1 MDQLLSARDAVAL
14 FQVYKP
20 ADLVCKGNIDRTAVG
35 LLAGP
40 GVTFD
45 SEHERME
52 FYFLRDEAEYAP
64 HAHAPRNIYAI
75 LSGTVRYWN
84 EVSGWSAY
92 GSDDV
97 IHTPEQSWHAMT
109 TCNEP
114 VLILWAWIGGDH
126 NLVPILRE
134 EFEGFIPD
142 RVKYLA
148 YLFPTKNPR
157 ARCGGFLLG
166 KTLSF

>member
-45 SEHERME
+45 PEHERME
-52 FYFLRDEAEYAP
+52 FYFLRDEVEYAP

-114 VLILWAWIGGDH
+114 VLILWAWIGEDL

-134 EFEGFIPD
+134 EDQGPIPD
-142 RVKYLA
+142 GA
-148 YLFPTKNPR
+148 
-157 ARCGGFLLG
+157 
-166 KTLSF
+166 